1 LGTVDHSG
9 RLPGADYV
17 GYLRALEHTLIGAIA
32 RLGLV
37 SGQVE
42 GLTGVWIQP
51 ELASRCPACPPAARR
66 EPAKL
71 ASIGVKVD
79 AAGISRHGFA
89 LNVNPDMTYWEG
101 IQACGLPDHPAVSL
115 EQLLGEAPKMDD
127 VIEAVLDAFGQVFDY
142 QLTWTPLGL
151 EYY

>member
-1 LGTVDHSG
+1 
-9 RLPGADYV
+9 
-17 GYLRALEHTLIGAIA
+17 
-32 RLGLV
+32 
-37 SGQVE
+37 
-42 GLTGVWIQP
+42 
-51 ELASRCPACPPAARR
+51 
-66 EPAKL
+66 
-71 ASIGVKVD
+71 
-79 AAGISRHGFA
+79 
-89 LNVNPDMTYWEG
+89 MTYWEG